1 VKLVL
6 LDDDGRPVAEIP
18 DLDQYDLSTTRDRAM
33 LVDDILVA
41 MGNADRRRVLDF
53 MRGRGEDGTLT
64 ASLISGDSRASTDR

>member
-18 DLDQYDLSTTRDRAM
+18 DLDQYDLSTTRGRAM

-41 MGNADRRRVLDF
+41 MGHADRRRVLDF
-53 MRGRGEDGTLT
+53 MRGRGEPGALTGTL
-64 ASLISGDSRASTDR
+64 ASSDNRSSVER